1 MELWTCGEAGLLNGI
16 AREELSKSVMNKR
29 ESILLYKSLK
39 AENQAHLKQ
48 TVVQREKCEETNA

>member
-1 MELWTCGEAGLLNGI
+1 LNGI
-16 AREELSKSVMNKR
+16 AQEELSKSVMNRR
-29 ESILLYKSLK
+29 ESILLYKALK